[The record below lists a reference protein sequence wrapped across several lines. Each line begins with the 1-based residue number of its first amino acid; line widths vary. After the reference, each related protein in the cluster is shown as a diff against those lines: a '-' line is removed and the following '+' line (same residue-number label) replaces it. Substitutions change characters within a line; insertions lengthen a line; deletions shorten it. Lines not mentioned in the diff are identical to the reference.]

1 MHSRS
6 QRLRR
11 TFQTTLLRN
20 IITDAPSTP
29 GNLLLLSKKEI
40 EEKLSGG
47 GVFSRFENCRP
58 LGPQDQV
65 TKVVFWKLL
74 KVTVTPIG
82 ETGTRGEGNRTRT
95 VLLHD
100 GKWSGGAANPLDV
113 LLEEFLNDVPSMG
126 LLDFV
131 VSGNEYMSKCGKP
144 EDRVN
149 NVTH

>member
-1 MHSRS
+1 M
-6 QRLRR
+6 
-11 TFQTTLLRN
+11 LRN

-40 EEKLSGG
+40 EEKLSSG
-47 GVFSRFENCRP
+47 GVFSRFENRCP
-58 LGPQDQV
+58 LRPQDEV

-74 KVTVTPIG
+74 EVTVTPIS
-82 ETGTRGEGNRTRT
+82 ETRAGGEGNRTRT

-100 GKWSGGAANPLDV
+100 GKWSCGAANPLDV

-131 VSGNEYMSKCGKP
+131 VSENEYMSK
-144 EDRVN
+144 
-149 NVTH
+149 